1 MRRDFIFFPHFL
13 IIAFDNWRCLIISN
27 PKEMSIN
34 EDIRLK
40 EVRVVTDSGEQL
52 GVMSSDAA
60 LEKAY
65 AMGLDLVLIAPSATP
80 PVCRIMDYGKF
91 RYDRDKREKEA
102 KKKQQVV
109 NVKEVQLS
117 CTIDT
122 HDFNTKANNAIRF
135 LKGGDKVRVVLA
147 FKGRQMAHTEVGVEI
162 ITKFIELCSE
172 YGTTDKAPTLDG
184 RRMSVTIS
192 PVKK

>member
-1 MRRDFIFFPHFL
+1 MT
-13 IIAFDNWRCLIISN
+13 
-27 PKEMSIN
+27 IN

-40 EVRVVTDSGEQL
+40 EIRVVADNGEQL

-65 AMGLDLVLIAPSATP
+65 AQGLDLVLIAPGANP

-102 KKKQQVV
+102 KKKQQTVD
-109 NVKEVQLS
+109 VKEVQLS
-117 CTIDT
+117 CRIDT

-135 LKGGDKVRVVLA
+135 LKGGDKVRVVIS
-147 FKGRQMAHTEVGVEI
+147 FRGREMAHTDVGVELI
-162 ITKFIELCSE
+162 GKFVETCSE
-172 YGTTDKAPTLDG
+172 FGTTDKAPALDG
-184 RRMSVTIS
+184 RKMSVIIS
-192 PVKK
+192 PIKK